1 MFLRWLGR
9 AILALAMILVP
20 AKFLN
25 AALPTPD
32 ETPQRASL
40 AGRLLIASPSMG
52 DPRFDH
58 TVILV
63 VQHSPG
69 GALGLI
75 INRPLGDRPLA
86 SILEKAGEADHS
98 VTGTV
103 QVFAGGPMQPQI
115 GFVIHSTDYRRSD
128 TIDIDGHVA
137 VTSSP
142 GILHDIGDNKGP
154 NKSLIAFGYAG
165 WGPGQLEDEL
175 GRGAWVTA
183 PEEPTLVFDE
193 DRQTLW
199 KRAWSHRTQD
209 L

>member
-1 MFLRWLGR
+1 MFSIWLGR

-20 AKFLN
+20 VTFLH

-32 ETPQRASL
+32 ETPARISL
-40 AGRLLIASPSMG
+40 AGQLLIASPGMG

-63 VQHSPG
+63 VQHSQS
-69 GALGLI
+69 GAVGLV

-86 SILEKAGEADHS
+86 SLLEILGEINTSA
-98 VTGTV
+98 TGTV
-103 QVFAGGPMQPQI
+103 RVFAGGPVQPEI

-128 TIDIDGHVA
+128 TVDIDGRVA
-137 VTSSP
+137 VTSN
-142 GILHDIGDNKGP
+142 LEVLRDIGSDRGP
-154 NKSLIAFGYAG
+154 KKSLIAFGYAG
-165 WGPGQLEDEL
+165 WAPGQLENEL
-175 GRGAWVTA
+175 EHGAWLTA
-183 PEEPTLVFDE
+183 SEEPTLVFDE

-199 KRAWSHRTQD
+199 ERAWSHRTHD